1 MLCNIKTIHSNLF
14 NTDEEDFNAFVWV
27 MFKMFDDD
35 ISIPESV
42 GTKIFNGILRNAL
55 NEDYNYHLRRNKR
68 YNERFGL
75 YFIYSLS
82 ECLFYSNIR
91 KKYSEIHLKY
101 IYIGSQHIVV
111 GYHEDFTI
119 RINIYPMETDDFTDY
134 IKIFNKT
141 TNKLI
146 GKVVYPFIDTSRRG
160 SIINYDHKNYDIEWG
175 RMKGE
180 MKSEAKANVKNE
192 MNVKSGMKAKGE
204 MNVKSGMK
212 AKGEMKVKNEMNVK
226 SGMKND
232 VNVKSGMKGEMK
244 GDVKNDV
251 KDVYW
256 FGTWDVNYS
265 FEKIGTCKNDVT
277 NMLIDLYERIIHS
290 VWSLGLVYDDL
301 KYGNIGIRENKLYII
316 DYEFDSV
323 SSKISGSI
331 KIIDSPIRNHYIH
344 NFAIMVALLIIVKEK
359 SEYQT
364 IYKIN
369 YNEAIAPIIGDLP
382 KFAFT
387 RSNSYKQVT
396 EYCLQKLHEIE
407 W

>member
-14 NTDEEDFNAFVWV
+14 NTDEEDFNAFVWI

-68 YNERFGL
+68 YIERFGL

-82 ECLFYSNIR
+82 ECLFYSNLR

-101 IYIGSQHIVV
+101 IYIGSQHIVA

-134 IKIFNKT
+134 IKVFNKT

-160 SIINYDHKNYDIEWG
+160 SIINYEHKNYDIEWRKSNETETTPK
-175 RMKGE
+175 RMMGYDA
-180 MKSEAKANVKNE
+180 KS
-192 MNVKSGMKAKGE
+192 KAK
-204 MNVKSGMK
+204 N
-212 AKGEMKVKNEMNVK
+212 
-226 SGMKND
+226 
-232 VNVKSGMKGEMK
+232 
-244 GDVKNDV
+244 
-251 KDVYW
+251 DVYW

-387 RSNSYKQVT
+387 RSNSYKQVA

>member
-14 NTDEEDFNAFVWV
+14 NTDEEDFNAFVWI

-68 YNERFGL
+68 YIERFGL

-101 IYIGSQHIVV
+101 IYIGSQHIVA

-134 IKIFNKT
+134 IKVFNKT

-160 SIINYDHKNYDIEWG
+160 SIINYDHKNYDIDWG
-175 RMKGE
+175 KGNETETTPKRMKDE
-180 MKSEAKANVKNE
+180 MISET
-192 MNVKSGMKAKGE
+192 
-204 MNVKSGMK
+204 
-212 AKGEMKVKNEMNVK
+212 
-226 SGMKND
+226 
-232 VNVKSGMKGEMK
+232 
-244 GDVKNDV
+244 

-331 KIIDSPIRNHYIH
+331 KIIDSPIRNHYMH

-387 RSNSYKQVT
+387 RSNSYKQVA

>member
-14 NTDEEDFNAFVWV
+14 NTDEEDFNAFVWI

-68 YNERFGL
+68 YIERFGL

-82 ECLFYSNIR
+82 ECLFYSNLR

-134 IKIFNKT
+134 IKVFNKT

-160 SIINYDHKNYDIEWG
+160 SIINYEHKNYDIEWG
-175 RMKGE
+175 RMKGDV
-180 MKSEAKANVKNE
+180 KANVKGE
-192 MNVKSGMKAKGE
+192 MKVNVNVKSGMKVKSEMRAKGE
-204 MNVKSGMK
+204 MNVKS
-212 AKGEMKVKNEMNVK
+212 EVISET
-226 SGMKND
+226 
-232 VNVKSGMKGEMK
+232 
-244 GDVKNDV
+244 

-387 RSNSYKQVT
+387 RSNSYKQVA

>member
-82 ECLFYSNIR
+82 ECLFYSNLR
-91 KKYSEIHLKY
+91 KKYNEIHLKY
-101 IYIGSQHIVV
+101 IYIGSQHIVA

-134 IKIFNKT
+134 IKVFNKT

-160 SIINYDHKNYDIEWG
+160 SIINYEHKNYDIEWG
-175 RMKGE
+175 RMKSE
-180 MKSEAKANVKNE
+180 MKANV
-192 MNVKSGMKAKGE
+192 NVKSE
-204 MNVKSGMK
+204 
-212 AKGEMKVKNEMNVK
+212 
-226 SGMKND
+226 MKND
-232 VNVKSGMKGEMK
+232 VNVKSEMKGEMK

-382 KFAFT
+382 KFAFM

>member
-14 NTDEEDFNAFVWV
+14 NTDEEDFNAFVWI

-68 YNERFGL
+68 YIERFGL

-134 IKIFNKT
+134 VKVFNKT

-175 RMKGE
+175 KGNETETTPKRMMGYDA
-180 MKSEAKANVKNE
+180 KS
-192 MNVKSGMKAKGE
+192 KAK
-204 MNVKSGMK
+204 NDVKD
-212 AKGEMKVKNEMNVK
+212 E
-226 SGMKND
+226 MKND
-232 VNVKSGMKGEMK
+232 VKGGVKSKAKNEMK
-244 GDVKNDV
+244 NDAKSKAKNDAED
-251 KDVYW
+251 DVYW

-301 KYGNIGIRENKLYII
+301 KYGNIGIHENKLYII

-331 KIIDSPIRNHYIH
+331 KIIDSPIRNHYMH

>member
-68 YNERFGL
+68 YIERFGL

-134 IKIFNKT
+134 IKVFNKT

-175 RMKGE
+175 RMKGDV
-180 MKSEAKANVKNE
+180 KANVK
-192 MNVKSGMKAKGE
+192 
-204 MNVKSGMK
+204 
-212 AKGEMKVKNEMNVK
+212 GEMK
-226 SGMKND
+226 
-232 VNVKSGMKGEMK
+232 VNVKSGMKVKGGVKNGVNVKSEMKGEMK
-244 GDVKNDV
+244 ANAKNEE

-344 NFAIMVALLIIVKEK
+344 NFAIMIALLIIVKEK

>member
-14 NTDEEDFNAFVWV
+14 NTDEEDFNAFVWI

-134 IKIFNKT
+134 IKVFNKT

-146 GKVVYPFIDTSRRG
+146 GKVVYPCIDTSRRG

-180 MKSEAKANVKNE
+180 MKANVK
-192 MNVKSGMKAKGE
+192 S
-204 MNVKSGMK
+204 
-212 AKGEMKVKNEMNVK
+212 EMKVKGGVK
-226 SGMKND
+226 NG

-331 KIIDSPIRNHYIH
+331 KIIDSPIRNHYMH

-387 RSNSYKQVT
+387 RSNSYKQVA

>member
-134 IKIFNKT
+134 IKVFNKT

-175 RMKGE
+175 RMKSE
-180 MKSEAKANVKNE
+180 MKANVK
-192 MNVKSGMKAKGE
+192 S
-204 MNVKSGMK
+204 
-212 AKGEMKVKNEMNVK
+212 EMKVKGGV
-226 SGMKND
+226 KND
-232 VNVKSGMKGEMK
+232 VNVKSEMKGEMK
-244 GDVKNDV
+244 GDVKN
-251 KDVYW
+251 VYW

>member
-1 MLCNIKTIHSNLF
+1 MLCNIKNIHSNLF

-68 YNERFGL
+68 YIERFGL

-82 ECLFYSNIR
+82 ECLFYSNLR

-134 IKIFNKT
+134 IKVFNKT

-175 RMKGE
+175 RMK
-180 MKSEAKANVKNE
+180 SEAKANVKSG
-192 MNVKSGMKAKGE
+192 MNV
-204 MNVKSGMK
+204 
-212 AKGEMKVKNEMNVK
+212 KGEMKANAKNE
-226 SGMKND
+226 
-232 VNVKSGMKGEMK
+232 E
-244 GDVKNDV
+244 

-277 NMLIDLYERIIHS
+277 NMLIDLYERIMHS